1 MRLSCSSPELAQVD
15 AQVGC
20 HHAPPGRCKAAVPG
34 ASEEYQ
40 LLRVLIMLGTGII
53 IGLLIVAVL
62 AEGFILVAHHH
73 QITTKLHNAIN
84 KRVTEQGPS
93 H

>member
-1 MRLSCSSPELAQVD
+1 MPATMSST
-15 AQVGC
+15 
-20 HHAPPGRCKAAVPG
+20 RTSSRSVPG
-34 ASEEYQ
+34 ASEKHQ

-73 QITTKLHNAIN
+73 QITKLHNAIN
-84 KRVTEQGPS
+84 KRVTEQGPP

>member
-1 MRLSCSSPELAQVD
+1 
-15 AQVGC
+15 
-20 HHAPPGRCKAAVPG
+20 
-34 ASEEYQ
+34 
-40 LLRVLIMLGTGII
+40 MLGMGII

-73 QITTKLHNAIN
+73 QITKLHNAIN